1 MAKVLSDTLR
11 QMSKTV
17 VTMLAVLGCAKVMG
31 YSGMVSSIASFF
43 VGTLGGLYPLVA
55 PVLGALGT
63 FVTGSGTSSEVLFG
77 SVQQQAARSIG
88 ASEYWVVAANSLGVS
103 AGKMLSPQSIAIG
116 CAACGLQGRDGEV
129 LARIARYALDF
140 VLSMSCL
147 VYLGVLLGL

>member
-31 YSGMVSSIASFF
+31 CSGMISSIASFF

-88 ASEYWVVAANSLGVS
+88 ASEYWVVANSLGVS

-116 CAACGLQGRDGEV
+116 RAACGLQGRDGEV
-129 LARIARYALDF
+129 LAHIARYALGF